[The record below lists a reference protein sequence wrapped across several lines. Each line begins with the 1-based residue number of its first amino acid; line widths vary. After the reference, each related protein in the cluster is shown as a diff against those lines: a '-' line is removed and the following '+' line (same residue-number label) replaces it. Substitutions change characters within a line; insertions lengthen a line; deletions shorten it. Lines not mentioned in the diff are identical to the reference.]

1 MVKNHASSLNQ
12 NIDITRQCHLTC
24 FVSMCVPVPSWPS
37 SNKYLGVNSL
47 LLWWLLSFFLF
58 SKYFAKKGRVSSSN
72 QKEDKIN
79 CQWRYQQT
87 HYCHSIELN
96 WLSDTVFWH
105 QTPSRI
111 MPGHNSGDTDGGPH
125 LCLFWRGMNV
135 SCAMPE
141 SLRDKSQSLAHS
153 ISSYRCC
160 SSLCRGLETSFSL
173 KTEEWAVAALALC
186 IRSLWILLAL
196 PD

>member
-47 LLWWLLSFFLF
+47 LLWWLLLFFLF

-79 CQWRYQQT
+79 WQWRYQQT

-111 MPGHNSGDTDGGPH
+111 CLDTIQVTQMEDHTSVCFGGV
-125 LCLFWRGMNV
+125 WM
-135 SCAMPE
+135 
-141 SLRDKSQSLAHS
+141 
-153 ISSYRCC
+153 
-160 SSLCRGLETSFSL
+160 
-173 KTEEWAVAALALC
+173 WAVPCQRASGTNH
-186 IRSLWILLAL
+186 SLWPI
-196 PD
+196 